1 MSLNPVSLSSNS
13 WNYSKADAPNYM
25 PTLTATVL
33 GLQEVQRREYNPG
46 MPGQGA
52 PSFWPDGKPRM
63 NIRMIMV
70 DQMGQLK
77 TFIFQPAG
85 KAAREGKKRS
95 IHMDLFALTG
105 NTNMMDLVGKTIVL
119 STHEPEVG
127 HWGQGNPRPFEV
139 ALAPEGVGPFQYAGE
154 LPAEY
159 KLAQVLCNEA
169 ASGGQMNRPPMM
181 QPAQQP
187 QPISNQQWQAMMGYP
202 QQQMQPQPQPPIPPM
217 PQPQPQQMPAPM
229 PVMDPNVMA
238 MMQQLGA
245 TNVQPVQQMTPYDSE
260 IPF

>member
-1 MSLNPVSLSSNS
+1 MSLNPISMSENS
-13 WNYSKADAPNYM
+13 WNYSHPGTPTYM

-33 GLQEVQRREYNPG
+33 GLQEIQRREYVPG
-46 MPGQGA
+46 RPGQGPA
-52 PSFWPDGKPRM
+52 SFWPDGKPKM

-70 DQMGQLK
+70 DQMGALK

-105 NTNMMDLVGKTIVL
+105 NTNMMNLVGKTIVL

-127 HWGQGNPRPFEV
+127 SWGQGNPRPFEV
-139 ALAPEGVGPFQYAGE
+139 SLAPEGVGPFKYEGE

-159 KLAQVLCNEA
+159 KLPEVLCNDA
-169 ASGGQMNRPPMM
+169 VSGGQM
-181 QPAQQP
+181 QP
-187 QPISNQQWQAMMGYP
+187 QQQAQPITNQQWQQMMGYP
-202 QQQMQPQPQPPIPPM
+202 QQQPQQQMMQPAPQPM
-217 PQPQPQQMPAPM
+217 MQSQMPA
-229 PVMDPNVMA
+229 MDPNVMA
-238 MMQQLGA
+238 AMQQLGA
-245 TNVQPVQQMTPYDSE
+245 TNIQPVQQMSPYDSE